1 MRNLESA
8 VLLAAPKLVV
18 FRATD
23 MARCIHADPVA
34 IARTL
39 ARLAKREQVTRLTRG
54 VWADTRHPRFSPYI
68 VAPFLVGT
76 TPGASPCYVSYVSA
90 LSLHGMISQIPAAI
104 HVAVLKQRRLVTT
117 PVGTFQ
123 FHQMDRALFD
133 GFAAGDSYGRFELA
147 NPGKALFD
155 TLYLAVRRGRRFSHL
170 PEVDIPR
177 AVTDVA
183 MQGWIQRIAF
193 PKLQTAVN
201 GRWQALRRTARKHAE
216 SEAAAVARP
225 RQGTSREP

>member
-8 VLLAAPKLVV
+8 VLLAVPKLVV

-23 MARCIHADPVA
+23 IARRIDADPVA
-34 IARTL
+34 VARTL
-39 ARLAKREQVTRLTRG
+39 ARLAKSDQVTRLTRG
-54 VWADTRHPRFSPYI
+54 VWANTRHPRFSPYI
-68 VAPFLVGT
+68 AVPLLAGT
-76 TPGASPCYVSYVSA
+76 ATGASPCYVSYVSA

-104 HVAVLKQRRLVTT
+104 HVAVLEQRRPVTT
-117 PVGTFQ
+117 PVGTFR

-147 NPGKALFD
+147 GPTKALFD

-177 AVTDVA
+177 VVTDVA
-183 MQGWIQRIAF
+183 MQTWIKRIAF
-193 PKLQTAVN
+193 PKLQAAVN
-201 GRWQALRRTARKHAE
+201 ARWQALRLTARNNAE
-216 SEAAAVARP
+216 SEETAVARP
-225 RQGTSREP
+225 RRGKSRQP